1 MKLTE
6 SVYLV
11 GGAAYGLSPS
21 GDCNV
26 YLIDGGKELA
36 LVDTGSGH
44 GVKKI
49 LENVRI
55 DGFDPSKL
63 KIAFLTHCHFDHIGG
78 AYELKHITKCKLLAH
93 ENDAQSIVDLD
104 GNVLLDIAKEQG
116 LSIKAP
122 QLDSVIRE
130 GDCINVGNLIVK
142 VLHTPGH
149 TPVAYPYVS

>member
-11 GGAAYGLSPS
+11 GGAAYGLSPA

-55 DGFDPSKL
+55 DGFDPSNL
-63 KIAFLTHCHFDHIGG
+63 KSLSSLIATSIIS
-78 AYELKHITKCKLLAH
+78 AAH
-93 ENDAQSIVDLD
+93 MS
-104 GNVLLDIAKEQG
+104 
-116 LSIKAP
+116 
-122 QLDSVIRE
+122 
-130 GDCINVGNLIVK
+130 
-142 VLHTPGH
+142 
-149 TPVAYPYVS
+149 